1 MKQNDTKRLGQQIR
15 IALLAGAVG
24 ILSVATVSP
33 AYAGDVV
40 VVDYTFSGQELAGNN
55 NKASGAYSSV
65 SGGASNTAVGKASSI
80 TGGYNNKTFGTDSSI
95 VGGENNSVWG

>member
-55 NKASGAYSSV
+55 KASGAYSSV

-80 TGGYNNKTFGTDSSI
+80 TGG
-95 VGGENNSVWG
+95 